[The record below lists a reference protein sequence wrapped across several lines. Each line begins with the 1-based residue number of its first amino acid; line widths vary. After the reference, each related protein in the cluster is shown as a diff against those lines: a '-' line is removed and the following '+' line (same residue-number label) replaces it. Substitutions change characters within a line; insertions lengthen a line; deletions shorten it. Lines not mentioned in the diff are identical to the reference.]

1 SLTVRNIFSTG
12 MGRGPVSTR
21 RIRSRSSR
29 SKLNLDS
36 GNRECRTPRRSP
48 AFFWVETFVLK
59 TSTMMALH
67 YRGHFPGPGLGLHIV
82 LEIVQDGLPSPLLH
96 LQGVLV
102 LRVETGGDQGVLTLG
117 LEGGGDHPAIG

>member
-1 SLTVRNIFSTG
+1 

-102 LRVETGGDQGVLTLG
+102 LRVVPGGDPGVLNLALTGVWCLPTTG
-117 LEGGGDHPAIG
+117 RGHD